1 MNNTNKSEMVKDNK
15 QGSRSNTTK
24 TLWVGDLDKIKDEVV
39 DQNYILH
46 CMFYEFAEDIIKVKL
61 CKEKNSQKYSYAFIE
76 FTNFDIAKY
85 CFDNLNGKWI
95 PGRIHKFKLNWA
107 KYNVSE
113 NVKTNEKSLDV
124 ELDDKGTY
132 SIYVGGLPKGT
143 TKEEIETLFSRFY
156 SSICFVKVIKNTQKN
171 QNQNKIYCFIH
182 FFNHD
187 ECIRALTEMNGHDF
201 KGCKIKVRK
210 SNGVKI
216 GKGGEEGNTY
226 YHKNNNYQVHM
237 NNVKGM
243 NMGSYNVGS
252 YGGNY
257 AQGGYTQGNYP
268 QGSYSQGGYTQGNYN
283 EANYNAHSG
292 NGSGG
297 NNNSNNRN
305 SKNHPSCGSNTSKVA
320 NNQANEEENKNVAA
334 AGVGA
339 PVGGATGGDA
349 NKNYYMYYQ
358 NLNSELNNPYKVNY
372 YNHLSSNVTSYP
384 TYDTS
389 ANHVTNNL
397 SYNSNSYG
405 SEMNYYTGQMTQMT
419 QLTQMAQMSSYGND
433 VNHTSNF
440 PGSNGQVS
448 NYTSEFNCIT
458 NYNLTSGKEDEENL
472 INYRMGNANYASS
485 LNSEHSH
492 DGLKNMTHGKK
503 EGNGNLKDEDMS
515 AEDNLVNHMK
525 KKNQRMEGNLNSMNK
540 AYGLNF
546 YNRPCPN
553 NEYSNNGF
561 NPMSFN
567 KSNTN
572 DETNCNGTMG
582 TCHHNDI
589 SGANNYYYDEDA
601 HNIKGRSNHAR
612 RGNKEKNNNR
622 SHSNTNNSTNNGSV
636 DNNETIDNEQSVH
649 NNDIVDN
656 DQSDGKDYSNDED
669 NK

>member
-1 MNNTNKSEMVKDNK
+1 MNNTSKSEQVKENK
-15 QGSRSNTTK
+15 EGSGSNTTK

-39 DQNYILH
+39 DENYILY

-107 KYNVSE
+107 KYNVSD
-113 NVKTNEKSLDV
+113 NVNTSEKSLDV

-156 SSICFVKVIKNTQKN
+156 SSICFVKMIKNTQK
-171 QNQNKIYCFIH
+171 NQNKIYCFIH

-187 ECIRALTEMNGHDF
+187 ECIRALTEMDGHDF
-201 KGCKIKVRK
+201 KGCKIKVSK

-216 GKGGEEGNTY
+216 GKGGGEGNNY
-226 YHKNNNYQVHM
+226 YYKNNNYQMHM
-237 NNVKGM
+237 NSLKGM
-243 NMGSYNVGS
+243 NMGNYNVGA

-268 QGSYSQGGYTQGNYN
+268 QGSYNQAGYPQANYN
-283 EANYNAHSG
+283 QANYNAHSG
-292 NGSGG
+292 GGSGA
-297 NNNSNNRN
+297 NNNSNGATSNNNPPN
-305 SKNHPSCGSNTSKVA
+305 SASNSSKVA
-320 NNQANEEENKNVAA
+320 NNQADEEENKNVTA
-334 AGVGA
+334 AGVAA
-339 PVGGATGGDA
+339 PTGVPTGGDP
-349 NKNYYMYYQ
+349 NKNYYMYYH
-358 NLNSELNNPYKVNY
+358 NVNSELNNPYKVNY
-372 YNHLSSNVTSYP
+372 YDHLSSNVTSYP
-384 TYDTS
+384 AYSTT
-389 ANHVTNNL
+389 ANHGTTSL

-419 QLTQMAQMSSYGND
+419 QLAQMAQMSNYGND

-458 NYNLTSGKEDEENL
+458 NYNLTPGKEDEQNL
-472 INYRMGNANYASS
+472 MNYRMANVNYASAV
-485 LNSEHSH
+485 NEHA
-492 DGLKNMTHGKK
+492 DEGVKNMAHEKK
-503 EGNGNLKDEDMS
+503 EGNGNLKNEGIS
-515 AEDNLVNHMK
+515 AEVNIMNHMT
-525 KKNQRMEGNLNSMNK
+525 KKNQLMEGNPNSMNH

-553 NEYSNNGF
+553 EYSNSAF
-561 NPMSFN
+561 NPMGLN
-567 KSNTN
+567 KSNTH
-572 DETNCNGTMG
+572 DEINYNGSMGNCHPNEMSEM
-582 TCHHNDI
+582 
-589 SGANNYYYDEDA
+589 SGANNYYYDGDA
-601 HNIKGRSNHAR
+601 QNIKGRSNHG
-612 RGNKEKNNNR
+612 RGSHKEKNNNR
-622 SHSNTNNSTNNGSV
+622 NHSNTNNSTNNGSV

-656 DQSDGKDYSNDED
+656 DRSDGKDDSNDED